1 MFTIYK
7 KRACYI
13 SSNCYEYVSDQAGF
27 AIFIIKNSVFDLY
40 YHDIENRFTNNI
52 KIPIGHEMVNGYEVK
67 LVNATIWIVTRIN
80 DECFVYAIC
89 VKNENEWYHIT
100 TPPTS
105 LIILDRI
112 ESSTMLV
119 TIQPNRWFS
128 YSNCKVL
135 QIDDNILKVNET
147 NKVDFVEPHIPVE
160 WYDLQYSTA
169 LGIYETRVI
178 LTNISHCYSKPS
190 FFCIF

>member
-1 MFTIYK
+1 
-7 KRACYI
+7 
-13 SSNCYEYVSDQAGF
+13 
-27 AIFIIKNSVFDLY
+27 
-40 YHDIENRFTNNI
+40 
-52 KIPIGHEMVNGYEVK
+52 
-67 LVNATIWIVTRIN
+67 
-80 DECFVYAIC
+80 
-89 VKNENEWYHIT
+89 
-100 TPPTS
+100 
-105 LIILDRI
+105 
-112 ESSTMLV
+112 MLV

-190 FFCIF
+190 FFFIF